1 MGFFRNIFAERLT
14 GFENKLPLEKFIPV
28 AFLIFMIS
36 MIILSLNTYQS
47 IERFRK
53 DIELINHSNEIIKV
67 IEEIKLK
74 EFELPLYKK
83 GYLIIR
89 NENFIN
95 TFDTLIKN
103 TKINIKEL
111 KDLTIDNP
119 AQQELIKLLDSV
131 TMKNIEAINS
141 SEVEFPGNLFSQKNT
156 DATNE
161 IQKNLF
167 RIDEITNKLE
177 SNELTI
183 LNSRNAE
190 AERTNSSTQL
200 FIIIT
205 GVFSFIVI
213 GLSLYISDK
222 LISARNRAEK
232 QLSDSYGELE
242 GRVEER
248 TQALTESNKKL
259 SEGIIIRGKIE
270 DTLRESEERFRMM
283 ADSVPVMIWITDKN
297 KQYTYINK
305 IFLKFTGR
313 SIEQELGKGWTD
325 GIHEDDL
332 KNYLNIFETS
342 FEKREPYEI
351 EYRLKNSEGEYIWI
365 YDNGIPRFEGN
376 NFVGFIGNCIDINE
390 RKRSEKYL
398 NIQYEVSKT
407 LIESDNLKEAAK
419 ELLCNICEGINWDFG
434 IMWAADEKNEF
445 INEVSNWNNDKNIS
459 AEYSKLSDVKNKYGK
474 REGIT
479 GTVFAE
485 GKTKWLRDISSDK
498 VFLRKEVAQKMGWV
512 SGIEIPISNGKDTI
526 AIIECFSKK
535 MAEENKDVIEVVESA
550 GRQIG
555 NYIERKRVEE
565 NLKRTYEQLDNK
577 ILERTSELASAL
589 TKIINESEEKERI
602 QNRIKIFAHAIR
614 SIKDSIFI
622 CDLDNKIIFVNRA
635 FEETY
640 GYMEDEILG
649 FEIPILDNMK
659 ITEDFK
665 KDILSKSIKEGWRG
679 ELHTQRKDGYSFIT
693 YLSTSSIKN
702 EEVKTNAWAGICQ
715 DITDLKN
722 SEEELKR
729 INIKLLESQKEV
741 IHNEKLAALGRF
753 SSGVAHEIRNPLA
766 NISSLAQLISKA
778 SIDEKN
784 KRRLKYII
792 TNVEIANK
800 IIKNLLYFASPEEPE
815 YDFNNLNLILNDVL
829 ASVEARCKENNIKII
844 REIPEELSPIHIDKQ
859 KIENAFMNFIS
870 NSIEAM
876 TEGGELSIKVSE
888 DKVNN
893 EMIINIIDTGEG
905 IPEENM
911 DKILE
916 PFFTTKDEGVG
927 LGMGLAY
934 QTIKLQGGR
943 FKIESK
949 EGIGTKVEI
958 KLPFKGEQKK

>member
-1 MGFFRNIFAERLT
+1 
-14 GFENKLPLEKFIPV
+14 
-28 AFLIFMIS
+28 
-36 MIILSLNTYQS
+36 
-47 IERFRK
+47 
-53 DIELINHSNEIIKV
+53 DIDLINHSNEIIKV

-83 GYLIIR
+83 GFLITR

-95 TFDTLIKN
+95 TFDTLIKKTN
-103 TKINIKEL
+103 LDIKEL

-119 AQQELIKLLDSV
+119 AQQDLIKLLDSV
-131 TMKNIEAINS
+131 TLKNIEIIS
-141 SEVEFPGNLFSQKNT
+141 SSAMEFPENNSSQKNI
-156 DATNE
+156 DATIE
-161 IQKNLF
+161 IQKNLYQ
-167 RIDEITNKLE
+167 IDDITNKLE
-177 SNELTI
+177 SNEFSI
-183 LNSRNAE
+183 LKSRNAE

-213 GLSLYISDK
+213 GLSLFISDK
-222 LISARNRAEK
+222 LISARNRTEK

-313 SIEQELGKGWTD
+313 SIEQELGKGWTE
-325 GIHEDDL
+325 GIHVDDL
-332 KNYLNIFETS
+332 KNYINTFETS

-351 EYRLKNSEGEYIWI
+351 EYRLKNSKGEYIWI

-407 LIESDNLKEAAK
+407 LIESENLKKAST

-434 IMWAADEKNEF
+434 IMWVADEKNEF
-445 INEVSNWNNDKNIS
+445 IDEVSNWNNDKNNS
-459 AEYSKLSDVKNKYGK
+459 VEYSKLSDVKNKFEKGV
-474 REGIT
+474 GIT
-479 GTVFAE
+479 GAVFAE
-485 GKTKWLRDISSDK
+485 GKTKWFRDLSSEK
-498 VFLRKEVAQKMGWV
+498 GFLRIKVAQKMGWV

-526 AIIECFSKK
+526 AIIECFSKI
-535 MAEENKDVIEVVESA
+535 MVEENKDIIEVVESA

-622 CDLDNKIIFVNRA
+622 CDLDNKIIFVNKA

-702 EEVKTNAWAGICQ
+702 EEWKTNAWAGICQ

-792 TNVEIANK
+792 TNVEIANI

-815 YDFNNLNLILNDVL
+815 YDFNNLNL
-829 ASVEARCKENNIKII
+829 
-844 REIPEELSPIHIDKQ
+844 
-859 KIENAFMNFIS
+859 
-870 NSIEAM
+870 
-876 TEGGELSIKVSE
+876 
-888 DKVNN
+888 
-893 EMIINIIDTGEG
+893 
-905 IPEENM
+905 
-911 DKILE
+911 
-916 PFFTTKDEGVG
+916 
-927 LGMGLAY
+927 
-934 QTIKLQGGR
+934 
-943 FKIESK
+943 
-949 EGIGTKVEI
+949 
-958 KLPFKGEQKK
+958 